1 MRSIPYYMKNKE
13 WYFFDPR
20 YFRHRLTDKAPDK
33 ALDSYL
39 DSYSNGYCAVLYDM
53 LVERTKADIEDYI
66 KNKNRYTLTKDHFG
80 TYTLTAI
87 DGKEVDLF
95 ENQKNKSPFE

>member
-1 MRSIPYYMKNKE
+1 MRSMPYYMKNKE

-20 YFRHRLTDKAPDK
+20 YFRYRLTDKITDK

-39 DSYSNGYCAVLYDM
+39 DSYSNGYGAVPYEI

-66 KNKNRYTLTKDHFG
+66 KNKDRYTLTKDQFG
-80 TYTLTAI
+80 TYTLTAV
-87 DGKEVDLF
+87 DGKEVSLTSIYS
-95 ENQKNKSPFE
+95 NK